1 VFKNCEGLIEQEKQL
16 FIDLMLD
23 ILTQL
28 DNCKIILITTQRLE
42 QSNEELIIIQNL
54 TKVQAVKLFR

>member
-1 VFKNCEGLIEQEKQL
+1 MFKNCEGLIEQEKQS
-16 FIDLMLD
+16 FIDLMLN

-42 QSNEELIIIQNL
+42 QSNEELILI
-54 TKVQAVKLFR
+54 

>member
-1 VFKNCEGLIEQEKQL
+1 MFKNCEGLIEQEKQL